1 MLKSKEGIGNNLMR
15 RRRYYNGPRNKLY
28 RKRLNVNLPTND
40 NNKVNEFQESKR
52 RNIEV
57 RLALLAGILSL
68 IGFFWTVYQ
77 DYKKDKEE
85 IIINSFSPKMSS
97 KVTFQEKILPGRP
110 LLTLE
115 FGLLIANTSDK
126 SISIID
132 YKLEQ
137 VSKSSPKN
145 GFSYPI
151 LYSGLNQGFTEAG
164 GKEANM
170 PFILKAGES
179 KLVYIKT
186 GIIVPQDV
194 FSKINAAYKM
204 ENGKDISP
212 TLELTYEE
220 LEFYTIKAQIDINGN
235 KVEGDASKD
244 TQGKMVFI
252 SSISTEVRHPTFEI
266 TFKTASGNSFKHKY
280 HEYQSDDI
288 HSI

>member
-1 MLKSKEGIGNNLMR
+1 MMKSKEGIGDNLMR
-15 RRRYYNGPRNKLY
+15 RRRYYYGPRNKSY
-28 RKRLNVNLPTND
+28 RKRLNLNLPTND

-85 IIINSFSPKMSS
+85 IIINSFTPKMSS
-97 KVTFQEKILPGRP
+97 KVTFQEKVLPGSP

-132 YKLEQ
+132 YKLDQ
-137 VSKSSPKN
+137 VSKSSTKN
-145 GFSYPI
+145 GFSYPD
-151 LYSGLNQGFTEAG
+151 LYSGLNQGFTEAD

-186 GIIVPQDV
+186 GIIVPQDA
-194 FSKINAAYKM
+194 FSKINATYKM
-204 ENGKDISP
+204 ENGRDISP
-212 TLELTYEE
+212 PLELTYQE
-220 LEFYTIKAQIDINGN
+220 LQFYTIKAKIDVNGN
-235 KVEGDASKD
+235 NIEGDAIKD
-244 TQGKMVFI
+244 TQGKIVFNY
-252 SSISTEVRHPTFEI
+252 STSTEMRHPTFEI
-266 TFKTASGNSFKHKY
+266 TFKTASGNSFMHKY
-280 HEYQSDDI
+280 HEYQSDNI